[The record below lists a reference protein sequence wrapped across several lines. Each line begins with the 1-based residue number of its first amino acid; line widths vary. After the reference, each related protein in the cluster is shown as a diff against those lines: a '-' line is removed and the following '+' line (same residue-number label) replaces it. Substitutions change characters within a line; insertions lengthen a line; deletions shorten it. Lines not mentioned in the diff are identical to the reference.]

1 MILTT
6 TQPIAKKIR
15 EVLAPGNGRRVVI
28 VAFVGRDALQFI
40 GGKAAAKGLEL
51 YCWDNP
57 TSTSPIGIRELF
69 KEGARIYFV
78 DDLHMKVFW
87 SERGGFVLG
96 SPNLSRAA
104 LDGDSSRNLLEIA
117 TYCSTSDRLPLE
129 DILKQIRHRIA
140 REVKGHE
147 DIDRFADRCAIQ
159 RKSLRVDSG
168 NKGMTKSPTFD
179 AYLREGGPA
188 FSFIAYDDRGP
199 IIRADREAAAKAR
212 RKAFGAHEEPSDSFI
227 RDCII
232 ASKGK
237 HHKKW
242 ILAFRSSAP
251 TKTAEF
257 AWIYTHAEAPAGKHQ
272 KTKIQV
278 KGIEVP
284 EAAPFDLKTSNFK
297 KRFTA
302 YLRERYSDVLDAEG
316 SFNVAAF
323 QRFEAAQ

>member
-1 MILTT
+1 M
-6 TQPIAKKIR
+6 
-15 EVLAPGNGRRVVI
+15 
-28 VAFVGRDALQFI
+28 
-40 GGKAAAKGLEL
+40 
-51 YCWDNP
+51 
-57 TSTSPIGIRELF
+57 
-69 KEGARIYFV
+69 